1 MKQPLGIPAGSV
13 RAAIVLSLIVI
24 VGVSIFVEPVK
35 GASGTLTGLVGLLG
49 FAIRDYFEQR
59 KADDTDAS
67 GPVAVG

>member
-1 MKQPLGIPAGSV
+1 MKQPLGIPTGSV

-49 FAIRDYFEQR
+49 FAIRDYFEGR
-59 KADDTDAS
+59 KADDAVDP
-67 GPVAVG
+67 GQPAVG